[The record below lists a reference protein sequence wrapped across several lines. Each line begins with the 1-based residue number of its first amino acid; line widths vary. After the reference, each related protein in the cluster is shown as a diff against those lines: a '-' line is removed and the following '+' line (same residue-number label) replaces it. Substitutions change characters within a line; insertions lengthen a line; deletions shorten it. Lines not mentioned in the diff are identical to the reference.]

1 MIALVWLIPAFPL
14 AAFLIAGLFGRRW
27 LGHWTGVIASAAVG
41 LSALLSIG
49 VFLEVLGGKEQTV
62 VQLYRWIGVGEFS
75 VNVAALVDPLSAV
88 MLLVVTVVS
97 FLIFVYSNGYMA
109 HDEGFYRFFA
119 WLSLF
124 VFAMLILVMA
134 DNYLLM
140 FVGWEGVGLCSYL
153 LIGFWFE
160 RPEPYLAAKKAFVMN
175 RIGDWGYTIGIITIF
190 LVFGSM
196 NFIDVFRR
204 LEVSAPAQATLTLIC
219 VALFFGATG
228 KSAQIPLYTWLPDA
242 MEGPTPVSALI
253 HAATMVTSGVY
264 LVARSMP
271 LFEVAGPSLQI
282 VGTIGAVTA
291 IFAATIALVQFDIK
305 RVMAYSTVSQLGYMF
320 LALGVGAPI
329 AAIFHLATHAFFKA
343 LLFLG
348 SGSVIH
354 GLGGEQDM
362 RRMGGLRRKMPV
374 TFWTMLIAGGALA
387 ALPPLAGFWSKD
399 EILGAAFV
407 NGHLVLYAIG
417 IITAVLTAFYVTR
430 ALWMTF
436 YGEPRDH
443 HLYDHAHESSRVMT
457 LPLVALAAGSAVLGI
472 VIGFPPGLGARARRP
487 GLTSRADRDRGQ
499 LRAHDR
505 RGSPAGARGVRRLRR
520 RDPRL
525 MTNVLSLLVV
535 IPLAGLVPLFF
546 FRRDERAAKQV
557 AITTTLVELAVSLWM
572 LKQFVVG
579 EAGVQLVER
588 VDWLPSLG
596 ISYLVGVDGIS
607 VLLVPLTTL
616 LTFISVLYSSGG
628 AIKTRIV
635 EYMTAFLLL
644 EVGMVGVFIALDLF
658 LFYIFFELM

>member
-1 MIALVWLIPAFPL
+1 MIQLVWLIPAFPL
-14 AAFLIAGLFGRRW
+14 AAFLIDGLFGRRW
-27 LGHWTGVIASAAVG
+27 LRAWTGWIASAAVG
-41 LSALLSIG
+41 ASAIVAIG
-49 VFLEVLGGKEQTV
+49 VFLEVLGGKQQTV
-62 VQLYRWIGVGEFS
+62 VQLYRWIGVGDFQ
-75 VNVAALVDPLSAV
+75 VNVAALIDPLSST

-109 HDEGFYRFFA
+109 EDRGLWRFFT
-119 WLSLF
+119 WMSLF

-160 RPEPYLAAKKAFVMN
+160 RPEPYYAAKKAFVMN

-196 NFIDVFRR
+196 NFLDVFKRV
-204 LEVSAPAQATLTLIC
+204 EESAPAQSALTLIC
-219 VALFFGATG
+219 LALFFGATG
-228 KSAQIPLYTWLPDA
+228 KSAQLPLYSWLPDA

-264 LVARSMP
+264 LVARSTP
-271 LFEVAGPSLQI
+271 LFAAAGSSLEV
-282 VGTIGAVTA
+282 VGVVGAITA

-320 LALGVGAPI
+320 LALGVGAPV

-362 RRMGGLRRKMPV
+362 RRMGALRRKMPV

-399 EILGAAFV
+399 EIVGAAFTS
-407 NGHLVLYAIG
+407 GHVLLYAIG
-417 IITAVLTAFYVTR
+417 IVTAVLTAFYVTR

-436 YGEPRDH
+436 YGEPRDR
-443 HLYDHAHESSRVMT
+443 HLYDHAHESPRVMI
-457 LPLVALAAGSAVLGI
+457 LPLAALALGSVVLGI
-472 VIGFPPGLGARARRP
+472 AIGFPPEQGFIHRFLGPAVDVPGAVEHVPELATILVLALVSVAAGVIGIAVAISVYVRHRPDATAIARA
-487 GLTSRADRDRGQ
+487 
-499 LRAHDR
+499 
-505 RGSPAGARGVRRLRR
+505 AGPYYRI
-520 RDPRL
+520 
-525 MTNVLSLLVV
+525 LVNKYYV
-535 IPLAGLVPLFF
+535 
-546 FRRDERAAKQV
+546 DE
-557 AITTTLVELAVSLWM
+557 
-572 LKQFVVG
+572 
-579 EAGVQLVER
+579 
-588 VDWLPSLG
+588 
-596 ISYLVGVDGIS
+596 
-607 VLLVPLTTL
+607 
-616 LTFISVLYSSGG
+616 LYDH
-628 AIKTRIV
+628 RIV
-635 EYMTAFLLL
+635 EAARAIAGASWAFDIHIIDGLANRIGWLLSLSGTGARRLQTGIVGNYALTIVAGLLL
-644 EVGMVGVFIALDLF
+644 VLVAYGGYAAGVFGR
-658 LFYIFFELM
+658 

>member
-1 MIALVWLIPAFPL
+1 VISLVWLIPAFPL
-14 AAFLIAGLFGRRW
+14 AAFLVNGLFGRRW
-27 LGHWTGVIASAAVG
+27 LGHLTGVIASVAVG
-41 LSALLSIG
+41 LSALVSIG
-49 VFLEVLGGKEQTV
+49 VFLEVLGGKPQTV
-62 VQLYRWIGVGEFS
+62 VPLYRWIAVGDFS
-75 VNVAALVDPLSAV
+75 INVSALVDPLSST

-109 HDEGFYRFFA
+109 HDAGFYRFFT

-160 RPEPYLAAKKAFVMN
+160 RPAPYYAAKKAFVMN

-190 LVFGSM
+190 LAFGSM
-196 NFIDVFRR
+196 NFLYVFNR
-204 LEVSAPAQATLTLIC
+204 LQASAMPRDTLTLIC

-228 KSAQIPLYTWLPDA
+228 KSAQLPLYSWLPDA

-271 LFEVAGPSLQI
+271 LFEAAGPSLQVVGI
-282 VGTIGAVTA
+282 VGAITA

-320 LALGVGAPI
+320 LALGVGAPA

-362 RRMGGLRRKMPV
+362 RKMGGLRRKMPV
-374 TFWTMLIAGGALA
+374 TFWTMLVAGGALA

-407 NGHLVLYAIG
+407 NGQLILYAIG
-417 IITAVLTAFYVTR
+417 ILTAVLTAFYVTR

-443 HLYDHAHESSRVMT
+443 HLFDHAHESPRVMT
-457 LPLVALAAGSAVLGI
+457 LPLMALAVGSAVLGI
-472 VIGFPPGLGARARRP
+472 VIGFPPEQGFVHRFLAPVVEAAGVAERTPELATIVALAVVSVVAGAIGIAIGLSMYVRHRPDPAALTRAAGPVYRVLVNKYYVDELYDHRFVEAARAF
-487 GLTSRADRDRGQ
+487 
-499 LRAHDR
+499 
-505 RGSPAGARGVRRLRR
+505 AGAAWAFDIHIIDGLANRLGWALAMGGQGLRR
-520 RDPRL
+520 AQ
-525 MTNVLSLLVV
+525 TGVV
-535 IPLAGLVPLFF
+535 GNYALTIVAGLLLILVAYGGY
-546 FRRDERAAKQV
+546 AAG
-557 AITTTLVELAVSLWM
+557 I
-572 LKQFVVG
+572 
-579 EAGVQLVER
+579 
-588 VDWLPSLG
+588 LG
-596 ISYLVGVDGIS
+596 
-607 VLLVPLTTL
+607 
-616 LTFISVLYSSGG
+616 
-628 AIKTRIV
+628 R
-635 EYMTAFLLL
+635 
-644 EVGMVGVFIALDLF
+644 
-658 LFYIFFELM
+658 

>member
-1 MIALVWLIPAFPL
+1 VISLVWLIPAFPL
-14 AAFLIAGLFGRRW
+14 AAFLVNGLFGRRW
-27 LGHWTGVIASAAVG
+27 LGHLTGVIASVAVG
-41 LSALLSIG
+41 LSALVSIG
-49 VFLEVLGGKEQTV
+49 VFLEVLGGKPQTV
-62 VQLYRWIGVGEFS
+62 VPLYRWIAVGDFS
-75 VNVAALVDPLSAV
+75 INVSALVDPLSST

-109 HDEGFYRFFA
+109 HDAGFYRFFT

-160 RPEPYLAAKKAFVMN
+160 RPAPYYAAKKAFVMN

-190 LVFGSM
+190 LAFGSM
-196 NFIDVFRR
+196 NFLDVFNR
-204 LEVSAPAQATLTLIC
+204 LQASAMPRDTLTLIC

-228 KSAQIPLYTWLPDA
+228 KSAQLPLYSWLPDA

-271 LFEVAGPSLQI
+271 LFEAAGPSLQVVGI
-282 VGTIGAVTA
+282 VGAITA

-320 LALGVGAPI
+320 LALGVGAPA

-362 RRMGGLRRKMPV
+362 RKMGGLRRKMPV
-374 TFWTMLIAGGALA
+374 TFWTMLVAGGALA

-407 NGHLVLYAIG
+407 NGQLILYAIG
-417 IITAVLTAFYVTR
+417 ILTAVLTAFYVTR

-436 YGEPRDH
+436 DGEPRDH
-443 HLYDHAHESSRVMT
+443 HLFDHAHESPRVMT
-457 LPLVALAAGSAVLGI
+457 LPLMALAVGSAVLGI
-472 VIGFPPGLGARARRP
+472 VIGFPPEQGFIHRFLSPVVEAAGVAERTPELATIVALAGVSVVAGAIGIAIGLSMYVRHRPDPAALTRAAGPVYRVLVNKYYVDELYDHRFVEAARAF
-487 GLTSRADRDRGQ
+487 
-499 LRAHDR
+499 
-505 RGSPAGARGVRRLRR
+505 AGAAWAFDIHIIDGLANRLGWALAMGGQGLRR
-520 RDPRL
+520 AQ
-525 MTNVLSLLVV
+525 TGVV
-535 IPLAGLVPLFF
+535 GNYALTIVAGLLLILVAYGGY
-546 FRRDERAAKQV
+546 AAG
-557 AITTTLVELAVSLWM
+557 I
-572 LKQFVVG
+572 
-579 EAGVQLVER
+579 
-588 VDWLPSLG
+588 LG
-596 ISYLVGVDGIS
+596 
-607 VLLVPLTTL
+607 
-616 LTFISVLYSSGG
+616 
-628 AIKTRIV
+628 R
-635 EYMTAFLLL
+635 
-644 EVGMVGVFIALDLF
+644 
-658 LFYIFFELM
+658 

>member
-1 MIALVWLIPAFPL
+1 VISLVWLIPAFPL
-14 AAFLIAGLFGRRW
+14 AAFLVNGLFGRRW
-27 LGHWTGVIASAAVG
+27 LGHLTGVIASVAVG
-41 LSALLSIG
+41 LSALVSIG
-49 VFLEVLGGKEQTV
+49 VFLEVLGGKTQTV
-62 VQLYRWIGVGEFS
+62 VPLYRWIAVGDFS
-75 VNVAALVDPLSAV
+75 INVSALVDPLSST

-109 HDEGFYRFFA
+109 HDAGFYRFFT

-160 RPEPYLAAKKAFVMN
+160 RPAPYYAAKKAFVMN

-190 LVFGSM
+190 LAFGSM
-196 NFIDVFRR
+196 NFLDVFNR
-204 LEVSAPAQATLTLIC
+204 LQASAMPRDTLTLIC

-228 KSAQIPLYTWLPDA
+228 KSAQLPLYSWLPDA

-271 LFEVAGPSLQI
+271 LFEAAGPSLQVVGI
-282 VGTIGAVTA
+282 VGAITA

-320 LALGVGAPI
+320 LALGVGAPA

-362 RRMGGLRRKMPV
+362 RKMGGLRRKMPV
-374 TFWTMLIAGGALA
+374 TFWTMLVAGGALA

-407 NGHLVLYAIG
+407 NGQLILYAIG
-417 IITAVLTAFYVTR
+417 ILTAVLTAFYVTR

-443 HLYDHAHESSRVMT
+443 HLFDHAHESPRVMT
-457 LPLVALAAGSAVLGI
+457 LPLMALAVGSAVLGI
-472 VIGFPPGLGARARRP
+472 VIGFPPEQGFVHRFLAPVVEAAGVAERTPELATIVALAVVSVVAGAIGIAIGLSMYVRHRPDPAALTRAAGPVYRVLVNKYYVDELYDHRFVEAARAF
-487 GLTSRADRDRGQ
+487 
-499 LRAHDR
+499 
-505 RGSPAGARGVRRLRR
+505 AGAAWAFDIHIIDGLANRLGWALAMGGQGLRR
-520 RDPRL
+520 AQ
-525 MTNVLSLLVV
+525 TGVV
-535 IPLAGLVPLFF
+535 GNYALTIVAGLLLILVAYGGY
-546 FRRDERAAKQV
+546 AAG
-557 AITTTLVELAVSLWM
+557 I
-572 LKQFVVG
+572 
-579 EAGVQLVER
+579 
-588 VDWLPSLG
+588 LG
-596 ISYLVGVDGIS
+596 
-607 VLLVPLTTL
+607 
-616 LTFISVLYSSGG
+616 
-628 AIKTRIV
+628 R
-635 EYMTAFLLL
+635 
-644 EVGMVGVFIALDLF
+644 
-658 LFYIFFELM
+658 

>member
-1 MIALVWLIPAFPL
+1 VISLAWLIPAFPL
-14 AAFLIAGLFGRRW
+14 AAFLVNGLFGRRW
-27 LGHWTGVIASAAVG
+27 LRHWTGVIATGAVG

-49 VFLEVLGGKEQTV
+49 VFLEVLGGKTQTV
-62 VQLYRWIGVGEFS
+62 VALYRWIAVGDFS
-75 VNVAALVDPLSAV
+75 VSVSALIDPLSSV

-109 HDEGFYRFFA
+109 HEAGFYRFFT

-160 RPEPYLAAKKAFVMN
+160 RPEPYYAAKKAFVMN

-196 NFIDVFRR
+196 NFVDVFER
-204 LEVSAPAQATLTLIC
+204 LEESAPAQATLTLIC

-228 KSAQIPLYTWLPDA
+228 KSAQLPLYSWLPDA

-271 LFEVAGPSLQI
+271 LFEVAGPSLLV
-282 VGTIGAVTA
+282 VGVVGAITA

-320 LALGVGAPI
+320 LALGVGAPV

-362 RRMGGLRRKMPV
+362 RKMGGLRRKMPV

-399 EILGAAFV
+399 EILGAAFI

-443 HLYDHAHESSRVMT
+443 HLYDHAHESPRVMT
-457 LPLVALAAGSAVLGI
+457 LPLVALAVGSAVLGI
-472 VIGFPPGLGARARRP
+472 VIGFPPEQGFIHSFLAPVVAAAGVAEHVPELATILALALVSVVAGVIGIAIGVSMYVRHRPDPAALTRAAGPLYRVLVNKYYVDELYDHRFVEAARAF
-487 GLTSRADRDRGQ
+487 
-499 LRAHDR
+499 
-505 RGSPAGARGVRRLRR
+505 AGASWAFDVHIIDGLANRLGWALAMGGQGLRR
-520 RDPRL
+520 VQTGIVGNYAL
-525 MTNVLSLLVV
+525 TIVAGLLLVLV
-535 IPLAGLVPLFF
+535 AYGGYAAG
-546 FRRDERAAKQV
+546 
-557 AITTTLVELAVSLWM
+557 I
-572 LKQFVVG
+572 
-579 EAGVQLVER
+579 
-588 VDWLPSLG
+588 LG
-596 ISYLVGVDGIS
+596 
-607 VLLVPLTTL
+607 
-616 LTFISVLYSSGG
+616 
-628 AIKTRIV
+628 R
-635 EYMTAFLLL
+635 
-644 EVGMVGVFIALDLF
+644 
-658 LFYIFFELM
+658 

>member
-1 MIALVWLIPAFPL
+1 M
-14 AAFLIAGLFGRRW
+14 
-27 LGHWTGVIASAAVG
+27 TGVIASAAVG

-49 VFLEVLGGKEQTV
+49 VFLEVLGGKTQTV
-62 VQLYRWIGVGEFS
+62 VPLYRWIAVGDFS
-75 VNVAALVDPLSAV
+75 INVSALVDPLSSV

-97 FLIFVYSNGYMA
+97 FLIFVYSNGYME
-109 HDEGFYRFFA
+109 HDAGFYRFFT

-160 RPEPYLAAKKAFVMN
+160 RPEPYYAAKKAFVMN

-196 NFIDVFRR
+196 NFVDVFKR
-204 LEVSAPAQATLTLIC
+204 LEESAPAQATLTLIC
-219 VALFFGATG
+219 IALFFGATG
-228 KSAQIPLYTWLPDA
+228 KSAQLPLYSWLPDA

-271 LFEVAGPSLQI
+271 LFEVAGPSLQVVGI
-282 VGTIGAVTA
+282 VGAVTA

-399 EILGAAFV
+399 EILGSAFK
-407 NGHLVLYAIG
+407 GGYPI
-417 IITAVLTAFYVTR
+417 
-430 ALWMTF
+430 LW
-436 YGEPRDH
+436 
-443 HLYDHAHESSRVMT
+443 A
-457 LPLVALAAGSAVLGI
+457 
-472 VIGFPPGLGARARRP
+472 
-487 GLTSRADRDRGQ
+487 
-499 LRAHDR
+499 
-505 RGSPAGARGVRRLRR
+505 
-520 RDPRL
+520 
-525 MTNVLSLLVV
+525 
-535 IPLAGLVPLFF
+535 
-546 FRRDERAAKQV
+546 
-557 AITTTLVELAVSLWM
+557 
-572 LKQFVVG
+572 
-579 EAGVQLVER
+579 
-588 VDWLPSLG
+588 
-596 ISYLVGVDGIS
+596 
-607 VLLVPLTTL
+607 
-616 LTFISVLYSSGG
+616 
-628 AIKTRIV
+628 
-635 EYMTAFLLL
+635 
-644 EVGMVGVFIALDLF
+644 VGVFTGGLPA
-658 LFYIFFELM
+658 FYITRAPLLPFHRQPPAPPPFAHPPRA

>member
-1 MIALVWLIPAFPL
+1 LISLVWLIPAFPL
-14 AAFLIAGLFGRRW
+14 AAFLVCGIFGRRW
-27 LGHWTGVIASAAVG
+27 LGHTTGVIASAAVG

-49 VFLEVLGGKEQTV
+49 VFLEVLGGNAQTV
-62 VQLYRWIGVGEFS
+62 VPLYRWIAVGDFS
-75 VNVAALVDPLSAV
+75 VNVSALVDPLSSV

-109 HDEGFYRFFA
+109 RDAGFYRFFT

-160 RPEPYLAAKKAFVMN
+160 RPAPYYAAKKAFVMN

-204 LEVSAPAQATLTLIC
+204 LDESALPQGTLTLIC
-219 VALFFGATG
+219 IALFFGATG
-228 KSAQIPLYTWLPDA
+228 KSAQLPLYSWLPDA

-271 LFEVAGPSLQI
+271 LFEAAGPSLQVVAV
-282 VGTIGAVTA
+282 VGAITA

-320 LALGVGAPI
+320 LALGVGAPV

-354 GLGGEQDM
+354 GLDGEQDM
-362 RRMGGLRRKMPV
+362 RKMGGLRRKMPV

-399 EILGAAFV
+399 EILGAAFT

-417 IITAVLTAFYVTR
+417 IVTAVLTAFYVTR

-443 HLYDHAHESSRVMT
+443 HLYDHAHESPRVMT
-457 LPLVALAAGSAVLGI
+457 LPLMALAAGSAVLGI
-472 VIGFPPGLGARARRP
+472 VIGFAPEQGFIHRFLRP
-487 GLTSRADRDRGQ
+487 VVEAAGVAEHVPELATIVALAVVSVVAGVIGIAVGVSMYVRHRPDPAALT
-499 LRAHDR
+499 
-505 RGSPAGARGVRRLRR
+505 
-520 RDPRL
+520 
-525 MTNVLSLLVV
+525 
-535 IPLAGLVPLFF
+535 
-546 FRRDERAAKQV
+546 RAAGPIYRILLNKYYV
-557 AITTTLVELAVSLWM
+557 DELYDHRFVELARAFAGASWAFDIHIIDGLANRLGWALAMGGQGLRRV
-572 LKQFVVG
+572 QTGAVG
-579 EAGVQLVER
+579 NYALTIVAG
-588 VDWLPSLG
+588 
-596 ISYLVGVDGIS
+596 
-607 VLLVPLTTL
+607 
-616 LTFISVLYSSGG
+616 
-628 AIKTRIV
+628 
-635 EYMTAFLLL
+635 LLL
-644 EVGMVGVFIALDLF
+644 MLVAYGGYAAGILGR
-658 LFYIFFELM
+658 

>member
-1 MIALVWLIPAFPL
+1 MISLVWLIPALPL
-14 AAFLIAGLFGRRW
+14 TAFLVTGLFGRRW
-27 LGHWTGVIASAAVG
+27 LGHLTGVIASAAVG
-41 LSALLSIG
+41 VSALLAIL
-49 VFLEVLGGKEQTV
+49 VFLEVLGGKTPTV
-62 VQLYRWIGVGEFS
+62 VSLYRWIAVGDFS
-75 VNVAALVDPLSAV
+75 INVSALVDPLSST

-97 FLIFVYSNGYMA
+97 FLIFVYANGYMA
-109 HDEGFYRFFA
+109 DDAGFYRFFT

-160 RPEPYLAAKKAFVMN
+160 RPEPYYAAKKAFVMN

-196 NFIDVFRR
+196 NFLDVFTR
-204 LEVSAPAQATLTLIC
+204 LATSSMAQGPLTLIC
-219 VALFFGATG
+219 LALFFGATG
-228 KSAQIPLYTWLPDA
+228 KSAQLPLYSWLPDA

-271 LFEVAGPSLQI
+271 LFEAAGPSLQVVGI
-282 VGTIGAVTA
+282 VGAITA

-320 LALGVGAPI
+320 LALGVGAPA

-362 RRMGGLRRKMPV
+362 RKMGGLRRKMPV

-399 EILGAAFV
+399 EILGAAFTE
-407 NGHLVLYAIG
+407 GQLVLYAIG
-417 IITAVLTAFYVTR
+417 ILTAILTAFYVTR

-443 HLYDHAHESSRVMT
+443 HLYDHAHESPRVMT

-472 VIGFPPGLGARARRP
+472 VIGFPPEGGFIHRFLAPVVEAAGV
-487 GLTSRADRDRGQ
+487 ADRAPE
-499 LRAHDR
+499 LATI
-505 RGSPAGARGVRRLRR
+505 V
-520 RDPRL
+520 
-525 MTNVLSLLVV
+525 VLAFVSV
-535 IPLAGLVPLFF
+535 LAGLIGIAVGVSMYVRHRPDPAALTRATGPVYRVLVNKYYVDELYDHRFVEAARAF
-546 FRRDERAAKQV
+546 AGAAWAFDIHIIDGLANRLGWALARGGQGLRRAQ
-557 AITTTLVELAVSLWM
+557 TG
-572 LKQFVVG
+572 VVG
-579 EAGVQLVER
+579 NYALTIVAG
-588 VDWLPSLG
+588 
-596 ISYLVGVDGIS
+596 
-607 VLLVPLTTL
+607 
-616 LTFISVLYSSGG
+616 
-628 AIKTRIV
+628 
-635 EYMTAFLLL
+635 LLL
-644 EVGMVGVFIALDLF
+644 ILVAYGGYAAGILGR
-658 LFYIFFELM
+658 

>member
-1 MIALVWLIPAFPL
+1 VISLVWLIPAFPL
-14 AAFLIAGLFGRRW
+14 AAFLISGLFGRRW
-27 LGHWTGVIASAAVG
+27 LGHLTGLVATIAVG

-49 VFLEVLGGKEQTV
+49 VFLEVLGGKTQTV
-62 VQLYRWIGVGEFS
+62 VQLYRWIAVGDFS
-75 VNVAALVDPLSAV
+75 INVSALIDPLSSV

-97 FLIFVYSNGYMA
+97 FLIFVYSNGYME
-109 HDEGFYRFFA
+109 HDAGFYRFFA

-153 LIGFWFE
+153 LIGYWFE
-160 RPEPYLAAKKAFVMN
+160 RPAPYYAAKKAFVMN

-196 NFIDVFRR
+196 NFLDVFKR
-204 LEVSAPAQATLTLIC
+204 LEESAPAQATLTLIC

-228 KSAQIPLYTWLPDA
+228 KSAQLPLYSWLPDA

-271 LFEVAGPSLQI
+271 LFEVAGPSLQV
-282 VGTIGAVTA
+282 VGVVGAITA

-320 LALGVGAPI
+320 LALGVGAPV
-329 AAIFHLATHAFFKA
+329 AAMFHLATHAFFKA

-362 RRMGGLRRKMPV
+362 RKMGGLRRKMPV

-407 NGHLVLYAIG
+407 NGHVVLYAIG

-443 HLYDHAHESSRVMT
+443 HLYDHAHESPRVMT
-457 LPLVALAAGSAVLGI
+457 LPLIALAAGSAVLGI
-472 VIGFPPGLGARARRP
+472 VVGFPPEQGSVHSFLAPVVEAAGLAEHIPELATIVALALVSVAAGVIGIAFGVSMYVRHRPDSAALTRAAGPVYRVLVSKYYIDELYDHRFVEAARAF
-487 GLTSRADRDRGQ
+487 
-499 LRAHDR
+499 
-505 RGSPAGARGVRRLRR
+505 AGASWAFDIHIIDGLANRLGWVLAMGGQGLRR
-520 RDPRL
+520 VQTGIVGNYAL
-525 MTNVLSLLVV
+525 TIV
-535 IPLAGLVPLFF
+535 AGLLLML
-546 FRRDERAAKQV
+546 V
-557 AITTTLVELAVSLWM
+557 AYGGYATGI
-572 LKQFVVG
+572 
-579 EAGVQLVER
+579 
-588 VDWLPSLG
+588 LG
-596 ISYLVGVDGIS
+596 
-607 VLLVPLTTL
+607 
-616 LTFISVLYSSGG
+616 
-628 AIKTRIV
+628 R
-635 EYMTAFLLL
+635 
-644 EVGMVGVFIALDLF
+644 
-658 LFYIFFELM
+658 